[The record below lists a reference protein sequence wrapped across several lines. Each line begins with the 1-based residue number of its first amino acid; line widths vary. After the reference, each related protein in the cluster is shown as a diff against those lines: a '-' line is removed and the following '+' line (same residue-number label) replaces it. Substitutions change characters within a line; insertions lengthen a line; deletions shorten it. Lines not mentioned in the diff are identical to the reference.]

1 MAIFSHETIIFKKKV
16 LSLQKIMMKPMN
28 YQKNDY
34 SGKRVIDFN
43 PQICGLQDDGILVFS
58 PLDLMEGNNLFLPE
72 GIRMPN
78 GEISDKISFDDWSF
92 FVTLSHWQNGPVT
105 LYAGRN
111 YAVNYY
117 YWVTGQ
123 IKDYE
128 KDNALYYPNVNY
140 ICLYEDVYEFN
151 EIGDKTIRISSKN
164 GILYC
169 DDEVAFVPDRNTYAE
184 NLPLEPMHG
193 SYKEEFCDLDNY
205 SLEGYG
211 RDLFGGIYSL
221 DGKRF
226 LRYSGYSLRKSYR
239 VRDGVE
245 EIYDKAFW
253 VVTGLGNGDHGL
265 SMNTIE
271 LPQSVK
277 RIGKQAFRACS
288 LRNIVLPDDITIIEE
303 ETFLNSQSL
312 ESVTLPKNL
321 QKIEDSAFE
330 GCGIKTV
337 FIPKGVESIGVGC
350 FNRCFQLSTID
361 VEEGNRYYSSE
372 DGVLFNY
379 DKSSL
384 IRVPTSLYADS
395 PDNAN
400 ERKDAAPWHWVDC
413 KCEKDD
419 IVQFNNLYEGVTYKI
434 VEDQNTGKK
443 YKEIISKEGVHL
455 FPSVNLVHLC
465 LPEGSRVYVDDG
477 EQVKAGT
484 LICSHQES
492 DYPDDW
498 RIFYGYTRKR
508 YSIPESV
515 TQIEPM
521 ALDWCPIKE
530 LYIPKSVKSIG
541 ENALI
546 DNDFDI
552 IKVSPENLYFE
563 TKGQCLIDKAES
575 AVICSFGND
584 IIIPEGVEKI
594 KKYAFSS
601 CKTSDLVIPEGVT
614 YIEDYAFWCVRAR
627 RIVLPSTIC
636 YLEPQA
642 FRGMPDCAIREDWD
656 DYLKITVPK
665 GLKDKYVK
673 MLDGSEFYDRNF
685 VEDTGGENESEIID
699 TSIWASM
706 AKISEEDQTDSIVAE
721 DGAKYSKDGKL
732 LLNFGENYEYDN
744 CSVREGTEIICDN
757 ADTKYCG
764 IIRLPSSIK
773 YLGYNPIST
782 YNLIF
787 EGTDAHFAPESL
799 SFSDDDFIYI
809 PFGTWA
815 RYRSRL
821 EKAKI
826 HDEEEDET
834 PSWWDKYNDYH
845 LIELSKSN
853 VIRDLRE
860 QKSVL
865 TRILGQQKT
874 LDVYSFNRLNGQEG
888 KDVVCFRIS
897 DQLRYFVKNDRCFT
911 KYFYYLLALGYTLE
925 KVSEILGAQIDTIE
939 VNDNIDTAIGYQL
952 AARVLKKWNE
962 DFVDEDNGEVITLER
977 SEVFIEAGE
986 YITEDN
992 LELIKESGAQKIYV
1006 YHDSRQS
1013 DYTGFVKYF
1022 VEPEEDE
1029 WKYLYL
1035 ELYKQDREAALQ
1047 AVIKEI
1053 FPSKN
1058 PDDVTEKEKDDFAY
1072 NIVTVIKGMYDFQYC
1087 LSEVVLPFRY
1097 KADDVHQEMTEEEH
1111 LLHRLIGYFYDKM
1124 IKSVSD
1130 CKSDLE
1136 VMKVFK
1142 VKTEIQSDLMSYL
1155 ESNGISSQMT
1165 KMVLEDLF
1173 EYIKDI

>member
-1 MAIFSHETIIFKKKV
+1 
-16 LSLQKIMMKPMN
+16 
-28 YQKNDY
+28 
-34 SGKRVIDFN
+34 
-43 PQICGLQDDGILVFS
+43 
-58 PLDLMEGNNLFLPE
+58 
-72 GIRMPN
+72 
-78 GEISDKISFDDWSF
+78 
-92 FVTLSHWQNGPVT
+92 
-105 LYAGRN
+105 
-111 YAVNYY
+111 
-117 YWVTGQ
+117 
-123 IKDYE
+123 
-128 KDNALYYPNVNY
+128 
-140 ICLYEDVYEFN
+140 
-151 EIGDKTIRISSKN
+151 
-164 GILYC
+164 
-169 DDEVAFVPDRNTYAE
+169 
-184 NLPLEPMHG
+184 MHG
-193 SYKEEFCDLDNY
+193 SYKEDFCDLEDFC
-205 SLEGYG
+205 LEGYG

-226 LRYSGYSLRKSYR
+226 LRYNGYSLRKSYR

-265 SMNTIE
+265 SMVSIE

-288 LRNIVLPDDITIIEE
+288 LHGIVLPDNITTIEE
-303 ETFLNSQSL
+303 ETFLNCQSL

-337 FIPKGVESIGVGC
+337 FIPKGVDSIGVGC

-361 VEEGNRYYSSE
+361 VEDGNRFYSSE

-395 PDNAN
+395 SENSN
-400 ERKDAAPWHWVDC
+400 ERKDAVSWHWVDC
-413 KCEKDD
+413 KCDKDD

-498 RIFYGYTRKR
+498 RIFYGYTRKK

-541 ENALI
+541 EKALI
-546 DNDFDI
+546 DCDFDI
-552 IKVSPENLYFE
+552 ISVSSENPFFE
-563 TKGQCLIDKAES
+563 TKGQCLIDKAENAIIS
-575 AVICSFGND
+575 SFGNE
-584 IIIPEGVEKI
+584 IIIPEGVDKI
-594 KKYAFSS
+594 KQYVFRS
-601 CKTSDLVIPEGVT
+601 CKTSDIVIPEGVT
-614 YIEDYAFWCVRAR
+614 YIENYAFWCVRAR
-627 RIVLPSTIC
+627 SIKLPTTIC
-636 YLEPQA
+636 YLGPDA
-642 FRGMPDCAIREDWD
+642 FRGMLDCAIREDWD

-665 GLKDKYVK
+665 GLKDKYLK
-673 MLDGSEFYDRNF
+673 MLEGSGFNDRNF
-685 VEDTGGENESEIID
+685 IEDKGVENESDETD
-699 TSIWASM
+699 TTLWASM
-706 AKISEEDQTDSIVAE
+706 AKTSEEDQIDSIVAE

-732 LLNFGENYEYDN
+732 LLNFGENYGYDN

-757 ADTKYCG
+757 AGTKICG
-764 IIRLPSSIK
+764 IIRFSSSIK
-773 YLGYNPIST
+773 YLGYNPINT
-782 YNLIF
+782 YQLIF
-787 EGTDAHFAPESL
+787 EGTDAHLAPNSL
-799 SFSDDDFIYI
+799 YFSEDDFIYI
-809 PFGTWA
+809 PCGTWA

-826 HDEEEDET
+826 HDEEEDGS

-853 VIRDLRE
+853 VICDLRE

-865 TRILGQQKT
+865 TRIVGQQKL
-874 LDVYSFNRLNGQEG
+874 LDVYSFNCLNGQEG
-888 KDVVCFRIS
+888 KDIVCFRIS
-897 DQLRYFVKNDRCFT
+897 DHLNYLVKNERCFT

-939 VNDNIDTAIGYQL
+939 VNENIGTAIGYQL
-952 AARVLKKWNE
+952 AGRVLKKWNE

-977 SEVFIEAGE
+977 CEVFIETGE

-1013 DYTGFVKYF
+1013 DYNEFVKLF
-1022 VEPEEDE
+1022 VEPEVDE

-1035 ELYKQDREAALQ
+1035 ELYEQDREAALQ
-1047 AVIKEI
+1047 AVIKDI

-1058 PDDVTEKEKDDFAY
+1058 PEDITEKEKDDFAY

-1087 LSEVVLPFRY
+1087 LPEMILPFRY
-1097 KADDVHQEMTEEEH
+1097 KADDVHLEMTEEEQS
-1111 LLHRLIGYFYDKM
+1111 LQRLIGDFYDEM
-1124 IKSVSD
+1124 IKSISD
-1130 CKSDLE
+1130 CNSDLE

-1142 VKTEIQSDLMSYL
+1142 VKSEIQSDLMTYL
-1155 ESNGISSQMT
+1155 ERNGISSRMT
-1165 KMVLEDLF
+1165 KTVVEDLF
-1173 EYIKDI
+1173 EYIKYI

>member
-1 MAIFSHETIIFKKKV
+1 
-16 LSLQKIMMKPMN
+16 MMKPMN
-28 YQKNDY
+28 DQKNDY
-34 SGKRVIDFN
+34 SGKRIIDFN
-43 PQICGLQDDGILVFS
+43 PQICGLNDDGILVFS
-58 PLDLMEGNNLFLPE
+58 PLDLMEGNNLYLPE

-78 GEISDKISFDDWSF
+78 GEISENILFDDWSF
-92 FVTLSHWQNGPVT
+92 FVTLSRWQKGPIT

-117 YWVTGQ
+117 SWVMGVT
-123 IKDYE
+123 KDYE

-140 ICLYEDVYEFN
+140 ICLYDDVYEFN
-151 EIGDKTIRISSKN
+151 EIGEKTIRISSKN

-193 SYKEEFCDLDNY
+193 SYKEDFCDLEDFC
-205 SLEGYG
+205 LEGYG

-226 LRYSGYSLRKSYR
+226 LRYNGYSLRKSYR

-265 SMNTIE
+265 SMVSIE

-288 LRNIVLPDDITIIEE
+288 LHGIVLPDNITTIEE
-303 ETFLNSQSL
+303 ETFLNCQSL

-337 FIPKGVESIGVGC
+337 FIPKGVDSIGVGC
-350 FNRCFQLSTID
+350 FNRCFQLSSID
-361 VEEGNRYYSSE
+361 VEEGNMYYSSE

-395 PDNAN
+395 SENSN
-400 ERKDAAPWHWVDC
+400 ERKDAVSWHWVDC
-413 KCEKDD
+413 KCDKDD

-498 RIFYGYTRKR
+498 RIFYGYTRKK

-541 ENALI
+541 EKALI
-546 DNDFDI
+546 DCDFDI
-552 IKVSPENLYFE
+552 ISVSSENPFFE
-563 TKGQCLIDKAES
+563 TKGQCLIDKAENAIIS
-575 AVICSFGND
+575 SFGNE
-584 IIIPEGVEKI
+584 IIIPEGVDKI
-594 KKYAFSS
+594 KQYVFRS
-601 CKTSDLVIPEGVT
+601 CKTSDIVIPEGVT
-614 YIEDYAFWCVRAR
+614 YIENYAFWCVRAR
-627 RIVLPSTIC
+627 SIKLPTTIC
-636 YLEPQA
+636 YLGPDA
-642 FRGMPDCAIREDWD
+642 FRGMLDCAIREDWD

-665 GLKDKYVK
+665 GLKDKYLK
-673 MLDGSEFYDRNF
+673 MLEGSGFNDRNF
-685 VEDTGGENESEIID
+685 IEDKGVENESDETD
-699 TSIWASM
+699 TTLWASM
-706 AKISEEDQTDSIVAE
+706 AKTSEEDQIDSIVTE

-732 LLNFGENYEYDN
+732 LLNFGENYGYDN

-757 ADTKYCG
+757 AGTKICG
-764 IIRLPSSIK
+764 IIRFSSSIK
-773 YLGYNPIST
+773 YLGYNPINT
-782 YNLIF
+782 YQLIF
-787 EGTDAHFAPESL
+787 EGTDAHLAPNSL
-799 SFSDDDFIYI
+799 YFSEDDFIYI
-809 PFGTWA
+809 PCGTWA

-826 HDEEEDET
+826 HDEEEDGS

-853 VIRDLRE
+853 VICDLRE

-865 TRILGQQKT
+865 TRIVGQQKL
-874 LDVYSFNRLNGQEG
+874 LDVYSFNCLNGQEG
-888 KDVVCFRIS
+888 KDIVCFRIS
-897 DQLRYFVKNDRCFT
+897 DHLNYLVKNERCFT

-939 VNDNIDTAIGYQL
+939 VNENIGTAIGYQL
-952 AARVLKKWNE
+952 AGRVLKKWNE

-977 SEVFIEAGE
+977 CEVFIETGE

-1013 DYTGFVKYF
+1013 DYNEFVKLF
-1022 VEPEEDE
+1022 VEPEVDE

-1035 ELYKQDREAALQ
+1035 ELYEQDREAALQ
-1047 AVIKEI
+1047 AVIKDI

-1058 PDDVTEKEKDDFAY
+1058 PEDITEKEKDDFAY

-1087 LSEVVLPFRY
+1087 LPEMILPFRY
-1097 KADDVHQEMTEEEH
+1097 KADDVHLEMTEEEQS
-1111 LLHRLIGYFYDKM
+1111 LQRLIGDFYDEM
-1124 IKSVSD
+1124 IKSISD
-1130 CKSDLE
+1130 CNSDLE

-1142 VKTEIQSDLMSYL
+1142 VKSEIQSDLMSYL
-1155 ESNGISSQMT
+1155 ERNGISSRMT
-1165 KMVLEDLF
+1165 KTVVEDLF